1 MRRDE
6 TGPVVHRGRALP
18 ALHAGTMT
26 PVLTWCGGKAHV
38 TGADNRRLSEGAES
52 VPVHG
57 IARGIVGPDRLT
69 ERRDY
74 VTCNRCSAKS
84 ALQAA

>member
-1 MRRDE
+1 MKGNE
-6 TGPVVHRGRALP
+6 AGPVVHGGRVLP
-18 ALHAGTMT
+18 ALHAGTMA

-38 TGADNRRLSEGAES
+38 TGADGRRLSEGAES

-57 IARGIVGPDRLT
+57 IARGIVGPDRLA

-74 VTCNRCSAKS
+74 VTCNRCSAES